1 MAMSSILA
9 CGQTDT
15 GLARLHNED
24 SFRVDSDN
32 GLYVVADGM
41 GGHSHGEVASRIAIE
56 TIVRAL
62 RAPEAVRMPA
72 RIPAEAPA
80 TGGAGLA
87 QGTAGTAR
95 LAQTGAGP
103 GTLRPHSLR
112 FKDAIRRAHDA
123 MLNAIRD
130 DLRLQGMGTT
140 VAGLLVRDGVGAV
153 AHVGDSRVYRL
164 RGGEL
169 SLLTRDHTWVNEQ
182 VVAGFLTEEQARTH
196 PLRNVVTRALGGEA
210 EVMVDVQ
217 EVELRKGDLYLVCS
231 DGLTSML
238 TDAEIKSR
246 LVSGKP
252 LDEICRSL
260 IADANERGGVD
271 NITVIIARVQEE
283 SRT

>member
-1 MAMSSILA
+1 MSSILA

-24 SFRVDSDN
+24 SFRVDGDS

-41 GGHSHGEVASRIAIE
+41 GGHSHGEVASKIAIE
-56 TIVRAL
+56 TIAKVL
-62 RAPEAVRMPA
+62 RAPEAARTGVRPTV
-72 RIPAEAPA
+72 RETAEVAVPPGGVGAVHA
-80 TGGAGLA
+80 TASHDSSG
-87 QGTAGTAR
+87 
-95 LAQTGAGP
+95 
-103 GTLRPHSLR
+103 LRPHSLR
-112 FKDAIRRAHDA
+112 FKEAIRRAHDA

-164 RGGEL
+164 RGAEFR
-169 SLLTRDHTWVNEQ
+169 LLTRDHTWVNEQ
-182 VVAGFLTEEQARTH
+182 VMAGFLTEEQARTH

-210 EVMVDVQ
+210 EVAVDVQ

-246 LVSGKP
+246 LTSGKA

-271 NITVIIARVQEE
+271 NITVIIARVQED

>member
-1 MAMSSILA
+1 MSSILA

-24 SFRVDSDN
+24 SFRVDGDN

-41 GGHSHGEVASRIAIE
+41 GGHSHGEVASKIAIE

-62 RAPEAVRMPA
+62 RDPDAMRVAASGTTETPPA
-72 RIPAEAPA
+72 A
-80 TGGAGLA
+80 GA
-87 QGTAGTAR
+87 
-95 LAQTGAGP
+95 
-103 GTLRPHSLR
+103 LRPHSLR

-169 SLLTRDHTWVNEQ
+169 RLLTRDHTWVNEQ
-182 VVAGFLTEEQARTH
+182 VMAGFLTEDQARTH
-196 PLRNVVTRALGGEA
+196 PLRNVVTRALGGET
-210 EVMVDVQ
+210 EVSVDVQ

-260 IADANERGGVD
+260 IADANERGGAD

-283 SRT
+283 TRT

>member
-24 SFRVDSDN
+24 SFRVDGDN
-32 GLYVVADGM
+32 GLYLVADGM
-41 GGHSHGEVASRIAIE
+41 GGHSHGEVASKIAVE
-56 TIVRAL
+56 TIARAL
-62 RAPEAVRMPA
+62 RAPDAAKTLTRGDA
-72 RIPAEAPA
+72 IPAPE
-80 TGGAGLA
+80 GG
-87 QGTAGTAR
+87 
-95 LAQTGAGP
+95 
-103 GTLRPHSLR
+103 LRPHSLR
-112 FKDAIRRAHDA
+112 FKEAIRRAHDA

-153 AHVGDSRVYRL
+153 AHVGDSRVYRM
-164 RGGEL
+164 RGGDL
-169 SLLTRDHTWVNEQ
+169 RLLTRDHTWVNEQ
-182 VVAGFLTEEQARTH
+182 VMAGFLTEDQARTH

-210 EVMVDVQ
+210 EVAVDVQ
-217 EVELRKGDLYLVCS
+217 EVELKKGDLYLVCS

-246 LVSGKP
+246 LLSGKP
-252 LDEICRSL
+252 LDEICRTL

-271 NITVIIARVQEE
+271 NVTVIIARVQEE

>member
-1 MAMSSILA
+1 MSSILA

-24 SFRVDSDN
+24 SFRVDGDN
-32 GLYVVADGM
+32 GLFVVADGM
-41 GGHSHGEVASRIAIE
+41 GGHSHGEVASKIAVE

-62 RAPEAVRMPA
+62 RGPEAVRLA
-72 RIPAEAPA
+72 AGAAPETA
-80 TGGAGLA
+80 AAGA
-87 QGTAGTAR
+87 
-95 LAQTGAGP
+95 
-103 GTLRPHSLR
+103 TLRPHSVR

-169 SLLTRDHTWVNEQ
+169 RLLTRDHTWVNEQ
-182 VVAGFLTEEQARTH
+182 VMAGFLTEEQARTH
-196 PLRNVVTRALGGEA
+196 PLRNVVTRALGGESD
-210 EVMVDVQ
+210 VSVDVQ

-231 DGLTSML
+231 DGLTTML

-283 SRT
+283 TRT